1 MKIRIMT
8 IILVESK
15 NKNSKLIFQF
25 LISVLNQ
32 HNLIVFY
39 SFNDFVLNNSKMIYV
54 ILYALKLFKN
64 TIT

>member
-1 MKIRIMT
+1 MT